1 MPDQDGR
8 KRSLSDYRGRK
19 VVLYFYPRDNTPGC
33 TREALSFK
41 AAFDALTD
49 RGVEVIGLS
58 RDGQPSHLHFREKYA
73 LPFTLLSDTELTVL
87 RAYEAWQLKKLYG
100 RESYGVVRSTYLI
113 DENGVIEK
121 VYEKAKPDLNASEI
135 LQYLDGKA

>member
-1 MPDQDGR
+1 M
-8 KRSLSDYRGRK
+8 SDYKGRK

-33 TREALSFK
+33 TREALAFK

-49 RGVEVIGLS
+49 RGVEVIGIS
-58 RDGQPSHLHFREKYA
+58 RDGQPSHLNFREKYA
-73 LPFTLLSDTELTVL
+73 LPFTLLSDPELEVL
-87 RAYEAWQLKKLYG
+87 KTYEVWQLKKLYG

-121 VYEKAKPDLNASEI
+121 VYEHAKPDLNASEI
-135 LQYLDGKA
+135 LQYLEGKA